1 MDIQCTKCK
10 KVKDSSL
17 FHSYSKKKNGFTSQ
31 CKECRNKNRKEQYL
45 KDPELSKE
53 KVKQYRNYL
62 KTTNPEKLFF
72 SNRATKLKSAY
83 NLTLDEYNIKLK
95 QQDYKCGVCGK
106 EHEEVNKKRLVV
118 DHCHETNVVRSL
130 LCNNCNTALGL
141 LKENIETIEALKNYL
156 IQFKKGK

>member
-1 MDIQCTKCK
+1 
-10 KVKDSSL
+10 L
-17 FHSYSKKKNGFTSQ
+17 KN
-31 CKECRNKNRKEQYL
+31 
-45 KDPELSKE
+45 PELSKE
-53 KVKQYRNYL
+53 KVRQYKNYL

-72 SNRATKLKSAY
+72 SNRKTKLKSAY
-83 NLTLDEYNIKLK
+83 NLTLDDYNIKLK
-95 QQDYKCGVCGK
+95 QQDYKCSVCGK